1 MKSYISRKFPLETR
15 TTDQTFAFRS
25 AEKLIGFVG
34 SLLQPW
40 QRRSIAISIRAP
52 LPPLVLLGGF
62 EELGSRWCFLLHLI
76 ANLLRLLLELGFFAL
91 LVVENNADGP
101 DRLAGLVLH
110 NQFHL
115 EMVAFLVDLKIR
127 FAGLDHSQIILV
139 RFLPDASNVGRD
151 DHVLIL
157 PRRRDVHGHNHNLFM
172 FGQRLIQKFL
182 RINLLCLLS
191 RSAESAS

>member
-34 SLLQPW
+34 SLLQPR
-40 QRRSIAISIRAP
+40 QRRSIAISIGHP
-52 LPPLVLLGGF
+52 LLLLGRF
-62 EELGSRWCFLLHLI
+62 EELGSRWCFLFHLI
-76 ANLLRLLLELGFFAL
+76 ANLLRLLLELRFFAL
-91 LVVENNADGP
+91 LIVENNADGP
-101 DRLAGLVLH
+101 DSLAGLVLH

-115 EMVAFLVDLKIR
+115 EMVAFLVDLKIG
-127 FAGLDHSQIILV
+127 FAGLDPSQIVLV

-157 PRRRDVHGHNHNLFM
+157 
-172 FGQRLIQKFL
+172 
-182 RINLLCLLS
+182 
-191 RSAESAS
+191 